1 MNGYFLRL
9 AVQAIVLT
17 TLATSAL
24 AAKVAPNDLQK
35 LLEIARRDGAAPVTI
50 YMADI
55 SLNRLVKDLPQVK
68 AEMANRA
75 AILIKELGATA
86 WEGGRSI
93 SDMGHM
99 DLYLTEAGLQILANS
114 TNAIS
119 FRPDKAWEH
128 SSIRD
133 GAKRE
138 EIENRLRQTGFVDLD
153 VTWNVDGLQY
163 DVDANANVTLRMTDA
178 QRSEARLMAGRALQ
192 KLTRMQG
199 ADRAAAEA
207 FISNAIDQPT
217 PLRLDREGLI
227 TLIENPEVRHLA
239 PHAYQ
244 GKRLPHVDRQAV
256 DEAARSGSATVIISV
271 LDPMPSGKNVSKA
284 SDDERI
290 KANQRSIDALLRI
303 AGGGTNVRPMPEFGA
318 LAVRL
323 SANGLRTLEASSDS
337 RLLSIEFNRPVAYLT
352 GTTLQQPAAM
362 RGRPLYCSPRP

>member
-9 AVQAIVLT
+9 AVQAIVLA
-17 TLATSAL
+17 TLSTSAL
-24 AAKVAPNDLQK
+24 AAKVAPNDLQR
-35 LLEIARRDGAAPVTI
+35 LLENARRDGAAPVTI

-55 SLNRLVKDLPQVK
+55 SLDRLVKDLPNVK

-75 AILIKELGATA
+75 AILTKELGATA

-93 SDMGHM
+93 SDTGHV

-119 FRPDKAWEH
+119 FRPGNAWEH

-138 EIENRLRQTGFVDLD
+138 EIENRLRKSGYVDLD

-178 QRSEARLMAGRALQ
+178 QRIEARIMAGAALQ

-199 ADRAAAEA
+199 ADRAAAQA

-217 PLRLDREGLI
+217 PLRVDREGLI
-227 TLIENPEVRHLA
+227 KLVENPDVRHLA
-239 PHAYQ
+239 PQAYQ
-244 GKRLPHVDRQAV
+244 GKHLRHIDRQAL
-256 DEAARSGSATVIISV
+256 DKATRSGSAEVIITV
-271 LDPMPSGKNVSKA
+271 LDPMPSGRAVSKA

-290 KANQRSIDALLRI
+290 KVNQRSIDAVLRI
-303 AGGGTNVRPMPEFGA
+303 AGGGTNVRPMPEFGVFVA
-318 LAVRL
+318 HLGAQ
-323 SANGLRTLEASSDS
+323 GLRALEASPDR
-337 RLLSIEFNRPVAYLT
+337 RLQSIELNRPIGYPELSSPTQA
-352 GTTLQQPAAM
+352 
-362 RGRPLYCSPRP
+362 RPLYCSPRQQR